1 LLVKFVIIDV
11 AMERIQRF
19 FENQAFGVCTKLGEK
34 LSLSTSS
41 IRLFFI
47 YLSFLTFG
55 SPFVIYLALAYVINI
70 RKHLRRREN
79 PVWYN

>member
-1 LLVKFVIIDV
+1 
-11 AMERIQRF
+11 MERIQRF
-19 FENQAFGVCTKLGEK
+19 FESQAFGVCTKLGEK
-34 LSLSTSS
+34 LNLSTSS

-47 YLSFLTFG
+47 YASFLTFG
-55 SPFVIYLALAYVINI
+55 SPLIIYLALAYVINI